1 MQPSELVMNPK
12 QVFLSVLVFGI
23 AGLLLFMYLQVCIE
37 EQHPAA
43 ISLLRGVLI
52 SWSHNEFLE
61 KSVTTDKTSSGV
73 LPYTRLPRFSHL

>member
-37 EQHPAA
+37 EQHPG
-43 ISLLRGVLI
+43 GVLI